1 MSGKAAWLSPLIHD
15 VVKRC
20 ATWHQFIG
28 APDFPTYWLYN
39 EDTGFG
45 RSEKVEV
52 HYDSENNVEKVVG
65 KNAALQE
72 ASIEFSWNDTTKK
85 SKVVLKKGT
94 TTELTIE
101 EWLSEGTTIKLYI
114 DTKYADNS
122 DYDVQMRITKP
133 LSPATTS
140 FSVEVDINNKTLTG
154 TVDISSESV
163 PQIAKDIVSELNSM
177 NSPAT
182 VAALEANILTAV
194 AIDFWKQGSYG
205 TCAWQDTLD
214 VIGTI
219 LSDTF
224 GFGVTRLYGKASKYL
239 AEKSKEAS

>member
-1 MSGKAAWLSPLIHD
+1 MSSKATWLAPLVHD

-20 ATWHQFIG
+20 GTWHQFIG

-39 EDTGFG
+39 DDTGFG

-52 HYDSENNVEKVVG
+52 HYDSDNNVEKVVG
-65 KNAALQE
+65 KNSALQE

-85 SKVVLKKGT
+85 SKAVLKKGT

-101 EWLSEGTTIKLYI
+101 EWFSEGTPIKLYI

-122 DYDVQMRITKP
+122 DYDNQIRITKP
-133 LSPATTS
+133 SSPATTS
-140 FSVEVDINNKTLTG
+140 FSVEVDINGKTLTG

-163 PQIAKDIVSELNSM
+163 PQILKDIVSELNSM

-182 VAALEANILTAV
+182 VAAQETNIIAAV
-194 AIDFWKQGSYG
+194 AVDFWKQGSYG

-214 VIGTI
+214 LIGTI

-224 GFGVTRLYGKASKYL
+224 GTLVTEVYGRVSRYL
-239 AEKSKEAS
+239 AKKSKEAS